1 MIRSLLKIAFR
12 NFGRRYDYDTS
23 YMTHVTDTSTSAGL
37 RLFLVPY
44 ANQFRGPKAAKDV
57 WSGAFLASILDGD
70 CGPCAQLTIDMAVEA
85 GVRPDQ
91 LALCIEGHPEKA
103 GDVGLGFRFS
113 RAAIAG
119 APELDDLR
127 VEIEQRFGAAAVTA
141 ASFAASSGRMYPVLK
156 RGLGFASACSRLNVR
171 GETIEVKRAA

>member
-1 MIRSLLKIAFR
+1 MIGSLLKIGFR
-12 NFGRRYDYDTS
+12 SFGHRYDYDTA
-23 YMTHVTDTSTSAGL
+23 YMAHVTDTSVWAGL
-37 RLFLVPY
+37 RLFLLPY
-44 ANQFRGPKAAKDV
+44 VTQFRGPKAARDV

-85 GVRPDQ
+85 EVRADQ

-103 GDVGLGFRFS
+103 GDVGLGFRFA

-119 APELDDLR
+119 TPELDELR
-127 VEIEQRFGAAAVTA
+127 DEIGQRFGEAAVTA

-156 RGLGFASACSRLNVR
+156 RGLGFASACSRLHVR
-171 GETIEVKRAA
+171 GETIEVRRAA